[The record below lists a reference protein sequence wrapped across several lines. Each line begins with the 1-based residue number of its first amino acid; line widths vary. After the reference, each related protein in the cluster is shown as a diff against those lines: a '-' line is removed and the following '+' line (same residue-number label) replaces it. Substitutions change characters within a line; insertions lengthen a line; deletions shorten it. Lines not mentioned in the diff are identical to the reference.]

1 MCIGGSV
8 QLLSVGFKFAD
19 VNYKN
24 LLCSMTKPK
33 GTSEI

>member
-1 MCIGGSV
+1 MFISKSV
-8 QLLSVGFKFAD
+8 KLLSVGIKFAD
-19 VNYKN
+19 VNYLN